1 MQPLDCNKLTIQA
14 VKALSLLTMC
24 LMALMM
30 SKISV
35 AQDMNPVVA
44 WDKINKGAMI
54 LDVRTAEEFAA
65 GHLEGAINIP
75 FNIALNELNKQ
86 NIAKDTAIVLYCRS
100 GRRSG
105 IANDE
110 LVAAGYTQTY
120 NGGGVATLSANK
132 Q

>member
-1 MQPLDCNKLTIQA
+1 MQPLDCNKFTIQA
-14 VKALSLLTMC
+14 VKALTLLAMC
-24 LMALMM
+24 LMVLTV
-30 SKISV
+30 SKISL
-35 AQDMNPVVA
+35 AQDMNPVIA
-44 WDKINKGAMI
+44 WEKINKGAMI

-75 FNIALNELNKQ
+75 FNIALKELNKQ

-110 LVAAGYTQTY
+110 LAAAGYTQTY
-120 NGGGVATLSANK
+120 NGGGIATLSANK